1 MPAAFMP
8 EDDLIKP
15 PLAAQV
21 TKTDFGVAREPNF
34 PTGCALCTG
43 RSLPANCWNAQQML
57 QASGS
62 WQAKQSIRCPTLL
75 SCVIDK

>member
-34 PTGCALCTG
+34 SYRMCIVHWPI
-43 RSLPANCWNAQQML
+43 S
-57 QASGS
+57 ASQLLEFS
-62 WQAKQSIRCPTLL
+62 ADAASIW
-75 SCVIDK
+75 